1 MVKIILLLNAA
12 FIANTTALPTEPSS
26 NIVPRGVPADKL
38 ADAKNNYKGIHW
50 DDTAND
56 CTEEQFDVL
65 VEATRMALEMTKY
78 DPNNVASPVSK
89 GSSSHQN
96 HGRP

>member
-1 MVKIILLLNAA
+1 M
-12 FIANTTALPTEPSS
+12 PTEPSS
-26 NIVPRGVPADKL
+26 DIVPRGVPADKL

-65 VEATRMALEMTKY
+65 VETTRMALEMTKY
-78 DPNNVASPVSK
+78 GANSVASPGFKRFFKPAEGVYV
-89 GSSSHQN
+89 Q
-96 HGRP
+96 PV